1 MLTVPELNS
10 LHYGDNLHILRQ
22 WPDAWVDIVYGD
34 PPFNSKQQYNQLYAL
49 DAEQANKGTRAA
61 SLKAFDDTWHQFFD
75 KMLSTV
81 VS

>member
-1 MLTVPELNS
+1 MLALPEVNS

-22 WPDAWVDIVYGD
+22 WPANWVDIVYGD
-34 PPFNSKQQYNQLYAL
+34 LPFNSKQQYNQLYAL
-49 DAEQANKGTRAA
+49 ETETANKGTRAA

-75 KMLSTV
+75 KMLFHV